1 MTFKSKNNN
10 LTNSKRMNRY
20 IFLLL
25 LALSFLNSSA
35 FGQLS
40 IDQCQDK
47 ARKNYP
53 QIKQY
58 SLIEQTS
65 AYNISNA
72 NKGYLPQL
80 SFSAQATY
88 QSDVT
93 EIPASLGQ
101 MLSQLTGQN
110 ITIASMS
117 KDQYKM
123 VAELSQTI
131 WDGGM
136 ISSQKEQIKATT
148 ELEKQKLEVDLYTI
162 KERVNQIFFGIL
174 ALNEQK
180 IQIDLLQKEL
190 QTNYEKVKAYMQN
203 GVANQADLDMIRV
216 EQLKVKQKNAELI
229 SLQKSYRE
237 ILAVMIADTTALTAA
252 LEKPVFDTDMNREFG
267 IKRPELKLF
276 DAQTNLFASQEK
288 IIRAGNLPKLG
299 VFGQGGY
306 GNPGL
311 NMFNP
316 GFTPY
321 YILGAKLTWNF
332 SGLYSQGNHLQKIA
346 LNKQTV
352 ASQKETFLF
361 NTNLKVVNA
370 QNEIAKIKEQI
381 KSDDEIIAL
390 RKNIKKAAEVKVE
403 NGTLTVTDLIREIN
417 AESTAIQE
425 KALRQIQLSMA
436 VYNLKNITNNQ

>member
-1 MTFKSKNNN
+1 
-10 LTNSKRMNRY
+10 MNRY

-58 SLIEQTS
+58 NLIEQTS

-136 ISSQKEQIKATT
+136 ISSQKEQIKANT

-162 KERVNQIFFGIL
+162 NERVNQIFFGIL
-174 ALNEQK
+174 ALNEQRV
-180 IQIDLLQKEL
+180 QIDLLQKEL

-237 ILAVMIADTTALTAA
+237 MLAIMIADTTALTAA
-252 LEKPVFDTDMNREFG
+252 LDKPVFDTNISSELE

>member
-1 MTFKSKNNN
+1 
-10 LTNSKRMNRY
+10 MNRY

-25 LALSFLNSSA
+25 LALGFLSTPA

-40 IDQCQDK
+40 IDQCQEK

-58 SLIEQTS
+58 SLIEQTG

-101 MLSQLTGQN
+101 MLSQITGQN
-110 ITIASMS
+110 VSIASLS
-117 KDQYKM
+117 NDQYKM

-136 ISSQKEQIKATT
+136 ISSQKEQIKANT

-162 KERVNQIFFGIL
+162 KERVNQIFFSIL
-174 ALNEQK
+174 AINEQI

-190 QTNYEKVKAYMQN
+190 QINFEKIKAYIQN
-203 GVANQADLDMIRV
+203 GVANQTDLDMIRV
-216 EQLKVKQKNAELI
+216 EQLKVKQKKAELNTI
-229 SLQKSYRE
+229 QKSYRE
-237 ILAVMIADTTALTAA
+237 MLAIMIADTTALTAA
-252 LEKPVFDTDMNREFG
+252 LDKPVFDTNISSELE

>member
-1 MTFKSKNNN
+1 
-10 LTNSKRMNRY
+10 MNRY

-35 FGQLS
+35 FGQLN
-40 IDQCQDK
+40 IDQCQEK

-58 SLIEQTS
+58 SLIEQTG

-101 MLSQLTGQN
+101 ILSQLTGQN
-110 ITIASMS
+110 VTIASMS

-123 VAELSQTI
+123 VAELQQTI

-190 QTNYEKVKAYMQN
+190 QTNYEKIKAYMQN

-216 EQLKVKQKNAELI
+216 EQLKVKQKKAELNAI
-229 SLQKSYRE
+229 QKSYRE
-237 ILAVMIADTTALTAA
+237 MLAVMIADTTALTAA

-276 DAQTNLFASQEK
+276 DAQTSLFASQEK
-288 IIRAGNLPKLG
+288 MIRAGNLPKLG

-417 AESTAIQE
+417 AESTAIQD

-436 VYNLKNITNNQ
+436 IYNLKNITNNQ

>member
-1 MTFKSKNNN
+1 
-10 LTNSKRMNRY
+10 MNRY

-40 IDQCQDK
+40 IDQCQEK

-58 SLIEQTS
+58 SLIEQTG

-101 MLSQLTGQN
+101 ILSQLTGQN
-110 ITIASMS
+110 VTIASMS

-123 VAELSQTI
+123 VAELQQTI

-190 QTNYEKVKAYMQN
+190 QTNYEKIKAYMQN

-216 EQLKVKQKNAELI
+216 EQLKVKQKKAELNAI
-229 SLQKSYRE
+229 QKSNRE
-237 ILAVMIADTTALTAA
+237 MLTVMIADTTALTAA
-252 LEKPVFDTDMNREFG
+252 LEKPVFDTDMSREFG

-276 DAQTNLFASQEK
+276 DAQTSLFASQEK

>member
-1 MTFKSKNNN
+1 
-10 LTNSKRMNRY
+10 MNRY

-25 LALSFLNSSA
+25 LALGFLNSSA
-35 FGQLS
+35 FGQLN
-40 IDQCQDK
+40 IDQCQEK

-58 SLIEQTS
+58 SLIEQTG

-101 MLSQLTGQN
+101 ILSQLTGQN
-110 ITIASMS
+110 VTIASMS

-123 VAELSQTI
+123 VAELQQTI

-180 IQIDLLQKEL
+180 VQIDLLQKEL
-190 QTNYEKVKAYMQN
+190 QTNYEKIKAYMQN

-216 EQLKVKQKNAELI
+216 EQLKVKQKKAELNAI
-229 SLQKSYRE
+229 QKSYRE
-237 ILAVMIADTTALTAA
+237 MLAVMIADTTALTAA
-252 LEKPVFDTDMNREFG
+252 LEKPVFDTNISSELE

>member
-10 LTNSKRMNRY
+10 PTNSKRMNRY

-136 ISSQKEQIKATT
+136 ISSQKEQIKANT

-162 KERVNQIFFGIL
+162 NERVNQIYFGIL
-174 ALNEQK
+174 ALNEQRV
-180 IQIDLLQKEL
+180 QIDLLQKEL

-237 ILAVMIADTTALTAA
+237 MLAIMIADTTALTAA
-252 LEKPVFDTDMNREFG
+252 LDKPVFDTNISSELE